1 MINYFEQK
9 NELILTLERKKK
21 HEFRSLEIH
30 IDFGKGTLKPKYIG
44 LDSLDYL

>member
-9 NELILTLERKKK
+9 NEWVLTLERKK